1 MTSKLLQVCDDD
13 DRSHPAFIG
22 RLRSNDPSMRKVLY
36 IFGLLTDADVESLAR
51 MGTRRRLQDGD
62 IVIKEREPA
71 DSVIL
76 LLEGEFLVTTREF
89 GQIARL
95 GVGEIVGEMSLVDSA
110 PPSATIT
117 AHGQC
122 LALFL
127 DKMLLMQKLEN
138 DLAFG
143 CRFYRALA
151 IFLADR
157 LRVMSRAPSVDE
169 GGLAGET
176 AILKDEL
183 DVGIL
188 DTVSLAGERFHRV
201 LRVLSG

>member
-1 MTSKLLQVCDDD
+1 
-13 DRSHPAFIG
+13 
-22 RLRSNDPSMRKVLY
+22 MRKVLY
-36 IFGLLTDADVESLAR
+36 IFGILTDADVESMVR
-51 MGTRRRLQDGD
+51 MGTRQRLEDGEV
-62 IVIKEREPA
+62 VIKEGEPA

-76 LLEGEFLVTTREF
+76 LLEGEFLVTTKGS
-89 GQIARL
+89 GQIARR

-117 AHGQC
+117 AHGEC

-127 DKMLLMQKLEN
+127 EKTILMQKLEN
-138 DLAFG
+138 DVAFG

-157 LRVMSRAPSVDE
+157 LRAASRAPSVDE
-169 GGLAGET
+169 RGIADET

-183 DVGIL
+183 DAGIL
-188 DTVSLAGERFHRV
+188 DSISAAGERFDRILKV
-201 LRVLSG
+201 LIGQAR